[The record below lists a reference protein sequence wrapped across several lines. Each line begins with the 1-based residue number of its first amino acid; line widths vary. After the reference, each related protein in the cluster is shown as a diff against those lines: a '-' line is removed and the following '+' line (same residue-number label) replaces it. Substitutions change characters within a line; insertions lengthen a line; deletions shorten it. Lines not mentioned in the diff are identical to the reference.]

1 MRAKSGG
8 GITSNKLR
16 QVYEPKTEPRAH
28 KVNVDAAAMQG
39 LTLGYE
45 RKPRDG
51 KGYSQGPMPP
61 TGIGNSYKK
70 PDVPAPGSGR
80 TIYRTGSQMQHGPA
94 NPGHVSHAPDPPA
107 TRTTGRDILSAY
119 GRDVPGKGPR

>member
-51 KGYSQGPMPP
+51 KGYSQGL
-61 TGIGNSYKK
+61 KK
-70 PDVPAPGSGR
+70 SMKKARKS
-80 TIYRTGSQMQHGPA
+80 
-94 NPGHVSHAPDPPA
+94 NGH
-107 TRTTGRDILSAY
+107 RRQ
-119 GRDVPGKGPR
+119 